1 MVRNLLVLAKVVR
14 NSTWKIDPFAF
25 TESSYTSKMEGK
37 ASDKPKKD
45 VFLIGGRDLEMYQ
58 IKKRLSRKGE
68 EFIDKELVWGAKIED
83 YSDVIDEIL
92 EQDKTPVA
100 IELAGAD
107 KKEGVVDIDHHGD
120 KSGNPASISQVMER
134 IDKPMSFVDQL
145 VAANDSA
152 YIPGMEKL
160 LEENR
165 EKFEERYGKEKFEK
179 FKIKMIDLIRAK
191 DRQMQGVTQEDEAAA
206 EEALEHTETTASGT
220 IVVRIPGDKWS
231 AVQDRLF
238 PSFPEG
244 KPNAIIVCDTAKEK
258 QQVYY
263 FGRGD
268 VCKALKEKFAN
279 GVSWGGGVG
288 FGQKEGLGFGGAI
301 TENPQEV
308 IDFVTNSLLQN
319 DEQS

>member
-1 MVRNLLVLAKVVR
+1 
-14 NSTWKIDPFAF
+14 
-25 TESSYTSKMEGK
+25 MEGNP
-37 ASDKPKKD
+37 SDKPKKD
-45 VFLIGGRDLEMYQ
+45 IFLIGGKDLEMYQ

-83 YSDVIDEIL
+83 YADVINEIL
-92 EQDKTPVA
+92 EQGKTPVA
-100 IELAGAD
+100 VELAGAD

-134 IDKPMSFVDQL
+134 IDKPMSFVDHL
-145 VAANDSA
+145 IAANDSA
-152 YIPGMEKL
+152 YIPGMQKL

-165 EKFEERYGKEKFEK
+165 GRFEQRYGKDKFEK
-179 FKIKMIDLIRAK
+179 FKTKMIDLIRAK
-191 DRQMQGVTQEDEAAA
+191 DRQMQGVTQEDEAVA
-206 EEALEHTETTASGT
+206 EEALKNTETTASGT
-220 IVVRIPGDKWS
+220 IVVRISGDKWS

-238 PSFPEG
+238 PSFSEG
-244 KPNAIIVCDTAKEK
+244 KPNLIIVCDTAKEK

-268 VCKALKEKFAN
+268 VCKALKGRFES

-288 FGQKEGLGFGGAI
+288 FGQKDGLGFGGAI

-308 IDFVTNSLLQN
+308 IDFVTGALLQN
-319 DEQS
+319 NEQN